1 MINDWAQ
8 IIVNGLKESGIS
20 FLSGVPDSSLSKVI
34 NLLKEDDYFTVV
46 PATREEEAIGIASG
60 AYVSGV
66 RAAVYMQSSGVGNSI
81 NALASLCLPARIPI
95 PMLINLRGEVGEF
108 NISQVFM
115 GRSTPRIF
123 DEFNIATYII
133 DSDYKL
139 EEKIIGALKLC
150 YASHQPLAMCL
161 TPLLHGGKNA

>member
-1 MINDWAQ
+1 MNDWANT
-8 IIVNGLKESGIS
+8 IVEGLKEAGIS
-20 FLSGVPDSSLSKVI
+20 FVTGVPDSSLSKVI
-34 NLLKEDDYFTVV
+34 NLLERDDYFTVV
-46 PATREEEAIGIASG
+46 PASREEEAIGIAAG

-66 RAAVYMQSSGVGNSI
+66 RSAVYMQSSGVGNSI
-81 NALASLCLPARIPI
+81 NAIASLCLPARIPI

-123 DEFNIATYII
+123 EEFNIPTYII
-133 DSDYKL
+133 DSDVKL
-139 EEKIIGALKLC
+139 HEKVIGALELC